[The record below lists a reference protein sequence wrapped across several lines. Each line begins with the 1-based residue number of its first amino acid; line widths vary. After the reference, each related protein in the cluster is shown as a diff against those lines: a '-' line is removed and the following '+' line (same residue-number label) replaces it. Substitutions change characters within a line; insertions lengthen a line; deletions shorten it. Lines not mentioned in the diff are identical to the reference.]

1 MGSAVEFLLTRTG
14 ELEDR
19 LDETIHTG
27 HSSPDEV
34 LGFRDVAVQGLSDLR
49 YLARLQVRYDGA
61 ERLHLYNAGEGCE
74 LYTLPED
81 GGRHLPEALP
91 GPHLHWGKEQP
102 SRLCQR
108 KLRVQVHTVGLTQAV
123 PDKVSALR
131 TGCSLGREN
140 CIRHAR
146 SK

>member
-1 MGSAVEFLLTRTG
+1 MEFLLTKTG

-27 HSSPDEV
+27 HSSPNEV
-34 LGFRDVAVQGLSDLR
+34 LGFLCH
-49 YLARLQVRYDGA
+49 LACLQVRYDGA

-74 LYTLPED
+74 LYKLPED

-108 KLRVQVHTVGLTQAV
+108 KLRVPVHTVGLTQAV

-131 TGCSLGREN
+131 TGCGLGRE
-140 CIRHAR
+140 
-146 SK
+146 SVYGM